1 MIIRTDMKREK
12 DLESIKKPD
21 EKEVN
26 DIFADILNRY
36 HRVKLFVGNV

>member
-1 MIIRTDMKREK
+1 MKREK

-36 HRVKLFVGNV
+36 HKVKLFIGNV